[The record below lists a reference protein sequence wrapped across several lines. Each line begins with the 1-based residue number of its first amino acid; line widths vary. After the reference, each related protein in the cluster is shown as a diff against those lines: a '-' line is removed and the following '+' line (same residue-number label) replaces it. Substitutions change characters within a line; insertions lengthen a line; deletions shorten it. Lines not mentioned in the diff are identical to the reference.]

1 MSTIENKP
9 KRTIDI
15 PINDQTPS
23 VRQNINIAYLS
34 SYLNKI
40 KLENNSA
47 LLHQLKNVQKTS
59 KDNNLKLNRD
69 QLFSSKWRSAVNYL
83 RNEDNQRIS

>member
-23 VRQNINIAYLS
+23 ARQNINIAYLS

-40 KLENNSA
+40 NVENNSA
-47 LLHQLKNVQKTS
+47 LLHQLKNTQKTS